1 VGPFYLKLY
10 AAGAG
15 RFKGRSIAPCGPVED
30 GRAPRPLS
38 YLRIRMTQPSRKMQE
53 IIGNWRVIWKE
64 PLLLV
69 FIIAIFYFLLVFV
82 AFPLYMVFKASL
94 IVNKQFDLSNYLAI
108 FAKRYYFQPLI
119 NSMVLGILAA
129 TAGTVLGFVFAY
141 AITRTPLPFKRF
153 FRMTATFPIIS
164 PPFIVSL
171 AAILLFGRAG
181 SLTPVLS
188 RIIGEYSIYGL
199 GGLVLVETIAYG
211 PIAFLVLYGVLQA
224 IDPALEEAAMDLG
237 ASRAR
242 VFVTVTLPLAIPGIA
257 SAWLL
262 VFIES
267 MADFGNPMVLS
278 GNFRVLSV
286 QAFLQITGMYDISRG
301 ATLAI
306 LLLIPTVTAFFLQ
319 KYWVARKSYV
329 TVTGQPTGATIKR
342 LEWYIKLPTYAACCL
357 FTGIVFLFYGM
368 VIWGS
373 FQKLWGVD
381 ATLTLHNY
389 IQMFEVGKDY
399 IIDSL
404 SLSTLATPITGILGM
419 FIAFLV
425 IRKKFM
431 GRGVMEFVSML
442 TFAVPGTVVGIGYIL
457 AFNQRSAL
465 FPFVLTGT
473 AWIITTL
480 LIFRNMPVGIRSGI
494 AALQQIDPSIEEA
507 STDLG
512 ADSNRT
518 FRKIT
523 LPMIAPAF
531 FSGLAFSFVKAMTA
545 ISAIIFVVSGKWNL
559 ITVAILGFVDNS
571 QYAQAA
577 AMSLLLIVIVLIA
590 LSVIQ
595 LLVGRIGK
603 GARTVS
609 IVN

>member
-1 VGPFYLKLY
+1 MIRP
-10 AAGAG
+10 G
-15 RFKGRSIAPCGPVED
+15 RKR
-30 GRAPRPLS
+30 
-38 YLRIRMTQPSRKMQE
+38 QE
-53 IIGNWRVIWKE
+53 IIGNLRLIWKE

-69 FIIAIFYFLLVFV
+69 SILAIFYFLLIFV
-82 AFPLYMVFKASL
+82 ISPIYMVFKTSL
-94 IVNKQFDLSNYLAI
+94 IVNKQFDVSNYLAV
-108 FAKRYYFQPLI
+108 FSKRYYFQPFL
-119 NSMVLGILAA
+119 NSMILGIF
-129 TAGTVLGFVFAY
+129 TASTGTLLGFAFAY
-141 AITRTPLPFKRF
+141 AITRTPMPFKRF
-153 FRMTATFPIIS
+153 FRLTATFPIIS
-164 PPFIVSL
+164 PPFVVAL
-171 AAILLFGRAG
+171 AAILLFGRSG
-181 SLTPVLS
+181 SLTPIV
-188 RIIGEYSIYGL
+188 RKIIGEYSIYGL

-211 PIAFLVLYGVLQA
+211 PIAFLVLHGVLQA

-242 VFVTVTLPLAIPGIA
+242 VFSTVTLPLAIPGIA

-267 MADFGNPMVLS
+267 MADFGNPMIIS
-278 GNFRVLSV
+278 GDFRVLSV

-301 ATLAI
+301 STLAI
-306 LLLIPTVTAFFLQ
+306 LLLTPTVTAFFLQ
-319 KYWVARKSYV
+319 KYWVSRKSYV
-329 TVTGQPTGATIKR
+329 TVTGRPTGATIKG
-342 LEWYIKLPTYAACCL
+342 LEWYIKLPAYATCLL
-357 FTGIVFLFYGM
+357 FTGVILLFYGM
-368 VIWGS
+368 VIYGS
-373 FQKLWGVD
+373 FQRLWGVD
-381 ATLTLHNY
+381 ATLTFKNY
-389 IQMFEVGKDY
+389 IEMFQVGKDY
-399 IIDSL
+399 IFDSL
-404 SLSTLATPITGILGM
+404 TLSTLATPLTGILGI

-425 IRKKFM
+425 IRKKFI
-431 GRGVMEFVSML
+431 GRGLMEFVSML

-457 AFNQRSAL
+457 AFNQRTAL

-512 ADSNRT
+512 ADSNKT

-531 FSGLAFSFVKAMTA
+531 FAGLAFSFVKAMTA

-577 AMSLLLIVIVLIA
+577 AMSLLLISIVLVA
-590 LSVIQ
+590 LGVIQ
-595 LLVGRIGK
+595 TVVNRIGK
-603 GARTVS
+603 GARAVS
-609 IVN
+609 IVG

>member
-1 VGPFYLKLY
+1 MP
-10 AAGAG
+10 
-15 RFKGRSIAPCGPVED
+15 PCGPVED
-30 GRAPRPLS
+30 GKTPRPLS
-38 YLRIRMTQPSRKMQE
+38 DLRISMTQPSRKMQE
-53 IIGNWRVIWKE
+53 IIGNWRLIWKE

-69 FIIAIFYFLLVFV
+69 FVIAIFYFLLVFV
-82 AFPLYMVFKASL
+82 AVPLYMVFKTSL

-108 FAKRYYFQPLI
+108 FSKRYYFQPFI
-119 NSMVLGILAA
+119 NSMILGILAA
-129 TAGTVLGFVFAY
+129 TAGTILGFVFAY

-164 PPFIVSL
+164 PPFVIAL

-181 SLTPVLS
+181 SLTPILS

-242 VFVTVTLPLAIPGIA
+242 VFATVTLPLAIPGIA

-267 MADFGNPMVLS
+267 MADFGNPMILS

-286 QAFLQITGMYDISRG
+286 QAFLQITGMYDLSRG
-301 ATLAI
+301 STLAI

-342 LEWYIKLPTYAACCL
+342 LEWYIKLPTYAACFI

-389 IQMFEVGKDY
+389 VEMFQVGKDY

-404 SLSTLATPITGILGM
+404 ALSTLATPITGILGM

-431 GRGVMEFVSML
+431 GRGVMEFVAML

-507 STDLG
+507 SADLG
-512 ADSNRT
+512 ADSNKT

-577 AMSLLLIVIVLIA
+577 AMSLLLIGIVLIA

-603 GARTVS
+603 GARTIS

>member
-1 VGPFYLKLY
+1 M
-10 AAGAG
+10 
-15 RFKGRSIAPCGPVED
+15 R
-30 GRAPRPLS
+30 
-38 YLRIRMTQPSRKMQE
+38 QPSRKIQE
-53 IIGNWRVIWKE
+53 IIGNWRIIWKE

-82 AFPLYMVFKASL
+82 AFPLYMVFKTSL
-94 IVNKQFDLSNYLAI
+94 IVHKQFDLSNYLAI
-108 FAKRYYFQPLI
+108 FSKRYYFQPLI
-119 NSMVLGILAA
+119 NSMILGMLAA
-129 TAGTVLGFVFAY
+129 TAGTMLGFVFAY

-164 PPFIVSL
+164 PPFIVAL

-181 SLTPVLS
+181 SLTPILR

-242 VFVTVTLPLAIPGIA
+242 VFTTVTLPLAVPGIA

-286 QAFLQITGMYDISRG
+286 QAFLQITGMYDLSRG
-301 ATLAI
+301 STLAI

-329 TVTGQPTGATIKR
+329 TVTGQPTAATIKR
-342 LEWYIKLPTYAACCL
+342 LEWYIKLPTYAGCFL
-357 FTGIVFLFYGM
+357 FAGIVFLFYGM

-381 ATLTLHNY
+381 ATLTFHNY
-389 IQMFEVGKDY
+389 IEMFQVGKDY

-457 AFNQRSAL
+457 AFNQSSAL

-507 STDLG
+507 SADLG

>member
-1 VGPFYLKLY
+1 MTKSGLK
-10 AAGAG
+10 
-15 RFKGRSIAPCGPVED
+15 R
-30 GRAPRPLS
+30 
-38 YLRIRMTQPSRKMQE
+38 QE
-53 IIGNWRVIWKE
+53 IIGNLRLIGKE

-69 FIIAIFYFLLVFV
+69 SILAIFYFLLIFV
-82 AFPLYMVFKASL
+82 VSPLYMVIKTSL
-94 IVNKQFDLSNYLAI
+94 IVDKQFDLSNYLAI
-108 FAKRYYFQPLI
+108 FSKRYYFQPFI
-119 NSMVLGILAA
+119 NSMILGILAA

-141 AITRTPLPFKRF
+141 TITRTPIPFKRF

-164 PPFIVSL
+164 PPFVVAL

-181 SLTPVLS
+181 SLTPFVKQ
-188 RIIGEYSIYGL
+188 IIGEYSIYGL

-211 PIAFLVLYGVLQA
+211 PIAFLVLHGVLQA

-237 ASRAR
+237 ASRAK
-242 VFVTVTLPLAIPGIA
+242 VFATVTLPLSVPGIA

-286 QAFLQITGMYDISRG
+286 QAFLQITGMYDLSRG
-301 ATLAI
+301 STLAI

-319 KYWVARKSYV
+319 KYWVSRKSYV
-329 TVTGQPTGATIKR
+329 TVTGRPTGATIQR
-342 LEWYIKLPTYAACCL
+342 LEWYVKLPAYTLCLL
-357 FTGIVFLFYGM
+357 FTAIVFLFYGM
-368 VIWGS
+368 VIYGS
-373 FQKLWGVD
+373 FQRLWGVD
-381 ATLTLHNY
+381 ATLTLMNY
-389 IQMFEVGKDY
+389 VEMFQVGKDY
-399 IIDSL
+399 IVDSL
-404 SLSTLATPITGILGM
+404 ALSTLATPITGLLGI

-425 IRKKFM
+425 IRKKFI
-431 GRGVMEFVSML
+431 GRGLMEFVSML

-457 AFNQRSAL
+457 AFNQRTML

-473 AWIITTL
+473 AWIIVTL

-512 ADSNRT
+512 ADSGRT

-577 AMSLLLIVIVLIA
+577 AMSLLLICIVLIA
-590 LSVIQ
+590 LSIIQ
-595 LLVGRIGK
+595 LMVSRIGK
-603 GARTVS
+603 GARTIS

>member
-1 VGPFYLKLY
+1 
-10 AAGAG
+10 
-15 RFKGRSIAPCGPVED
+15 
-30 GRAPRPLS
+30 
-38 YLRIRMTQPSRKMQE
+38 MTGSNRKRQE
-53 IIGNWRVIWKE
+53 IIGNLRLIWKE

-69 FIIAIFYFLLVFV
+69 SIIAIFYFLMIFV
-82 AFPLYMVFKASL
+82 LFPLFMVFKTSL
-94 IVNKQFDLSNYLAI
+94 IVDKQFDLSNYLAI
-108 FAKRYYFQPLI
+108 FSKKYYFQPFI
-119 NSMVLGILAA
+119 NSMILGVLAA
-129 TAGTVLGFVFAY
+129 TAGTILGFVFAY

-164 PPFIVSL
+164 PPFVIAL

-181 SLTPVLS
+181 SLTPYIS

-237 ASRAR
+237 ASGAR
-242 VFVTVTLPLAIPGIA
+242 DFATVTLPLAVPGID

-286 QAFLQITGMYDISRG
+286 QAFLQITGMYDLSRG
-301 ATLAI
+301 STLAI
-306 LLLIPTVTAFFLQ
+306 LLLVPTITAFFIQ

-342 LEWYIKLPTYAACCL
+342 LEWYIKLPTYAACIL

-368 VIWGS
+368 LIWGS
-373 FQKLWGVD
+373 FQTLWGVD

-389 IQMFEVGKDY
+389 VEMFQVGKDY

-404 SLSTLATPITGILGM
+404 ALSTLATPITGILGM

-425 IRKKFM
+425 IRKKFI
-431 GRGVMEFVSML
+431 GRATMEFVSML

-512 ADSNRT
+512 ASSNKT

-545 ISAIIFVVSGKWNL
+545 ISAIIFVVSGRWNL
-559 ITVAILGFVDNS
+559 STVAILGFVDNS

-590 LSVIQ
+590 LSIIQ
-595 LLVGRIGK
+595 ILVGRIGK

>member
-1 VGPFYLKLY
+1 MIKP
-10 AAGAG
+10 G
-15 RFKGRSIAPCGPVED
+15 RK
-30 GRAPRPLS
+30 
-38 YLRIRMTQPSRKMQE
+38 SRE
-53 IIGNWRVIWKE
+53 IIGNLRLIWKE
-64 PLLLV
+64 PLLL
-69 FIIAIFYFLLVFV
+69 ISILAIFYFLLIFV
-82 AFPLYMVFKASL
+82 VSPIYMVIKTSL
-94 IVNKQFDLSNYLAI
+94 IVDKQFDLSNYLAI
-108 FAKRYYFQPLI
+108 FSKRYYFQPFL
-119 NSMVLGILAA
+119 NSMILGIC
-129 TAGTVLGFVFAY
+129 TASTGTLLGFAFAY
-141 AITRTPLPFKRF
+141 AITRTPMPFKRF
-153 FRMTATFPIIS
+153 FRQTVTFPIIS
-164 PPFIVSL
+164 PPFVVAL
-171 AAILLFGRAG
+171 AAILLFGRSG
-181 SLTPVLS
+181 SLTPILKK
-188 RIIGEYSIYGL
+188 IIGEYSIYGL

-211 PIAFLVLYGVLQA
+211 PIAFLVLHGVLQA

-237 ASRAR
+237 ASRAK
-242 VFVTVTLPLAIPGIA
+242 VFSTVTLPLAIPGIA

-267 MADFGNPMVLS
+267 MADFGNPMIIS
-278 GNFRVLSV
+278 GDFRVLSV

-301 ATLAI
+301 STLAI
-306 LLLIPTVTAFFLQ
+306 LLLMPTVTAFFLQ
-319 KYWVARKSYV
+319 KYWVSRKSYV
-329 TVTGQPTGATIKR
+329 TVTGRPTAAAIRG
-342 LEWYIKLPTYAACCL
+342 LEWYIKLPAYATCLL
-357 FTGIVFLFYGM
+357 FTGIILLFYGM
-368 VIWGS
+368 VIYGS
-373 FQKLWGVD
+373 FQRLWGVD
-381 ATLTLHNY
+381 ATLTLNNY
-389 IQMFEVGKDY
+389 VEMFEVGKDY
-399 IIDSL
+399 IFDSL
-404 SLSTLATPITGILGM
+404 TLSTLATPLTGIVGI

-425 IRKKFM
+425 IRKRFI
-431 GRGVMEFVSML
+431 GRGLMEFVSML

-457 AFNQRSAL
+457 AFNQRTTL

-577 AMSLLLIVIVLIA
+577 AMSLLLISIVLIA
-590 LSVIQ
+590 LGVIQ
-595 LLVGRIGK
+595 TVVNRIGK
-603 GARTVS
+603 GARAVS
-609 IVN
+609 IVG